1 MIMKRLFLFLLA
13 TTLSVATFAQTKWT
27 VDPMH
32 SFVNFQVKHSG
43 ISFVDG
49 SFKKFDGSI
58 VASKADLTDAKI
70 NFTADVASVN
80 TSVEMRDNHLK
91 SDDFFNAEKYPKMTF
106 ESTSFSKKPQ
116 KGAKQLANSNIYYL
130 KGKLTIRDVTKDVL
144 FEVLYGGTAKDQQG
158 NTKAG
163 FKATTTINRLDYNI
177 KYDPT
182 GAGIAKDVQITFNL
196 KFLQAK

>member
-49 SFKKFDGSI
+49 SFKKFDGTI
-58 VASKADLTDAKI
+58 IASKADLTDAKI
-70 NFTADVASVN
+70 NFTVDVASIN

-106 ESTSFSKKPQ
+106 VSTSFNKKPQ
-116 KGAKQLANSNIYYL
+116 KGAKQMANSNTYYL
-130 KGKLTIRDVTKDVL
+130 TGDLTIRDVTKKVA
-144 FEVLYGGTAKDQQG
+144 FVVTYGGTAKDQQG

-163 FKATTTINRLDYNI
+163 FMATTTINRLDYNI

-182 GAGIAKDVQITFNL
+182 GAGVAKDIKITLNL
-196 KFLQAK
+196 QFAQAK